1 MKFIRLIAEKGK
13 GGFARRLR
21 FDAQMN
27 ECEKET
33 SDLADKEFHNV

>member
-1 MKFIRLIAEKGK
+1 MIDKKGK
-13 GGFARRLR
+13 SGFARRLR
-21 FDAQMN
+21 FSAQMN